1 MRLLERVAFS
11 IVLAALCLPCL
22 AAPRVLVF
30 FDENKDDLP
39 GLSRTDRSLRE
50 AFRAQLGTDTEVHSE
65 SIGLSRAKDPGY
77 EATAVEFYRRKYE
90 SARPDLIVAVLDRP
104 LAFLMR
110 HSQELFPGVPIVFS
124 GIDASSIEAK
134 ALPPNVT
141 GLLVDRQYAPTLDVA
156 LRLQPEARNVVVV
169 GGTSPF
175 DRFLQGFVRRDLKR
189 FEGRLNML
197 YLFDSSMDEVLARV
211 AALPPRSIVLFV
223 SMLKDAAGNRFV
235 PAEALASI
243 ATKASAPTYVFLD
256 QYVGL
261 GAVGGNVYSYAED
274 ASHVVALGARILRGE
289 APSSIPVLARSA
301 RIDVFDERQL
311 RRWKLDESRL
321 PAGSVVRNR
330 QPSVWDTYRWYIVAA
345 VALLLVQGTL
355 IAGLLIARRRQRLAE
370 AEARK
375 QRDELAH
382 VLRVTTLN
390 ELTTSLAHE
399 INQPLAAIL
408 LNAQAAMRLLGTDR
422 PTRAKDVEEALTDIV
437 ASADHASGVIG
448 RLRALFR
455 KESIEP
461 RPVDVRI
468 VIGDV
473 VKLLHAAM
481 LTESIN
487 VRLAFEEP
495 LPFVLGDPVQLE
507 QVLLNVV
514 RNACDAIA
522 ASTEATRV
530 ITIRARQARPGY
542 MAIEVSDTG
551 IGVAGNLETIF
562 EHFASTKPN
571 GLGMGLAISRSIVG
585 AHGGLI
591 WATPNEPRGLTIHI
605 ELVTVEEPRRGAPQP
620 AAQRTSATPSP

>member
-1 MRLLERVAFS
+1 
-11 IVLAALCLPCL
+11 
-22 AAPRVLVF
+22 
-30 FDENKDDLP
+30 
-39 GLSRTDRSLRE
+39 
-50 AFRAQLGTDTEVHSE
+50 
-65 SIGLSRAKDPGY
+65 
-77 EATAVEFYRRKYE
+77 
-90 SARPDLIVAVLDRP
+90 
-104 LAFLMR
+104 
-110 HSQELFPGVPIVFS
+110 
-124 GIDASSIEAK
+124 
-134 ALPPNVT
+134 
-141 GLLVDRQYAPTLDVA
+141 
-156 LRLQPEARNVVVV
+156 
-169 GGTSPF
+169 
-175 DRFLQGFVRRDLKR
+175 
-189 FEGRLNML
+189 ML

-461 RPVDVRI
+461 RPVDVRSCF
-468 VIGDV
+468 
-473 VKLLHAAM
+473 
-481 LTESIN
+481 TRRCSP
-487 VRLAFEEP
+487 R
-495 LPFVLGDPVQLE
+495 
-507 QVLLNVV
+507 
-514 RNACDAIA
+514 
-522 ASTEATRV
+522 ASTC
-530 ITIRARQARPGY
+530 
-542 MAIEVSDTG
+542 
-551 IGVAGNLETIF
+551 
-562 EHFASTKPN
+562 ASP
-571 GLGMGLAISRSIVG
+571 SRSRC
-585 AHGGLI
+585 
-591 WATPNEPRGLTIHI
+591 PSS
-605 ELVTVEEPRRGAPQP
+605 
-620 AAQRTSATPSP
+620 SAIRCSSSRCCSMS